1 MNYQFLKPQHLRG
14 HGKKTG
20 RWRGWPSILRVWTV
34 GQMASLPCRLA
45 RTTCG
50 ISGLDICHT
59 NHCLFF
65 CLAWSVEHKAGRC
78 PLQGAEDSTQNCSS
92 QHVLFCALPQFSIT
106 AQSIARVR
114 MLWSHIM
121 CTSER
126 AKPKILPGLN
136 DKNVETESCITQ
148 LMCTSNLLSAFAK
161 SRLLRFAY

>member
-1 MNYQFLKPQHLRG
+1 M
-14 HGKKTG
+14 
-20 RWRGWPSILRVWTV
+20 
-34 GQMASLPCRLA
+34 GQMAPLHCRLA

-50 ISGLDICHT
+50 ISGLDICHA
-59 NHCLFF
+59 NHCLVF

-106 AQSIARVR
+106 AQSTTRVR
-114 MLWSHIM
+114 MLWPHIM